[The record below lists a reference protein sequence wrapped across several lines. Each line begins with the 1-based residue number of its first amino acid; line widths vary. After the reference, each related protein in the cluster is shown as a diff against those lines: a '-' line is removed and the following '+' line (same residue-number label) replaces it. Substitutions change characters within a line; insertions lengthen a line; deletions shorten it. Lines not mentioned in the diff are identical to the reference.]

1 MYSNPRLLTKPMG
14 NNALSYREGRTLH
27 VPALV
32 KGGFAD
38 IKPGTETAFEDIE
51 DGARKSCTGLERFIL
66 SEWNGIPLYVFD
78 NHNHALA
85 FWCDAVSSKVATPGF
100 PLVHIDQH
108 SDLWPN
114 DSAFDIG
121 RIGDDAYVE
130 TFVDERT
137 NVGSYIVPT
146 LGSGLCGS
154 IVRIEGEPALDR
166 IIGIGAPEGSV
177 LNLDMDFFAPVMDVI
192 PFAKKK
198 EAILKCA
205 QNAAVITIATSP
217 FFIEQNLAIRKIGE
231 IFG

>member
-1 MYSNPRLLTKPMG
+1 MG
-14 NNALSYREGRTLH
+14 NNALSYREGRTLF
-27 VPALV
+27 VPALRE
-32 KGGFAD
+32 GTFDD
-38 IKPGTETAFEDIE
+38 IIPGTGTAFEDIE
-51 DGARKSCTGLERFIL
+51 DGERKSCTGLERFVL
-66 SEWNGIPLYVFD
+66 TGWKGIPLYVFD

-85 FWCDAVSSKVATPGF
+85 FWCDAVNRKIVARGF
-100 PLVHIDQH
+100 TLVHIDQH

-114 DSAFDIG
+114 DSAFDIS

-130 TFVDERT
+130 SFVDERT
-137 NVGSYIVPT
+137 NVGSYIVPA
-146 LGSGLCGS
+146 LESGLCGS

-166 IIGIGAPEGSV
+166 IIRNGAPNGSV

-231 IFG
+231 LFG